1 MAAMHHVPAEAETDL
16 LRIAAA
22 IPFGSVG
29 AMPEAASTADGPL
42 VRLDG
47 VTKSFA
53 RRGTPL
59 RAVAGV
65 DLAVERGEFVSL
77 IGPSGCGKSTLLR
90 LVGGLLAADGGTV
103 TVAGQSPT
111 VARQAKRFG
120 FVPQTP
126 ALLPWR
132 TVQQNARLLTQV
144 NRTAAADDRGGG
156 TGAMGDADTRDLLDE
171 VGLGEFLDA
180 YPRELSGGMQQRV
193 ALVRA
198 FALGAPIL
206 LMDEPFAALDE
217 MTRAEMRYLLLG
229 LWERHEATVL
239 FVTHSIAEAVMLSDR
254 VAVLTPR
261 PARVGTIEHVTLPRP
276 RFAEQEDTVAFL
288 EHVAR
293 IRHSL
298 REHASR

>member
-1 MAAMHHVPAEAETDL
+1 
-16 LRIAAA
+16 
-22 IPFGSVG
+22 
-29 AMPEAASTADGPL
+29 MPEAAATGPL
-42 VRLDG
+42 VRLEG
-47 VTKSFA
+47 VSKSFA
-53 RRGTPL
+53 RRGTPV

-90 LVGGLLAADGGTV
+90 LVGGLLTADVGTV
-103 TVAGQSPT
+103 TVAGQPPA
-111 VARQAKRFG
+111 VARRAKRFG

-132 TVQQNARLLTQV
+132 TVRQNARLLTQL
-144 NRTAAADDRGGG
+144 NRGGG
-156 TGAMGDADTRDLLDE
+156 AGEKAGGAGDTARGTGSGLGEADTRALLDE
-171 VGLGEFLDA
+171 VGLGDFLDA

-254 VAVLTPR
+254 LAVLTPR
-261 PARVGTIEHVTLPRP
+261 PGRVASIEPVTLPRP
-276 RFAEQEDTVAFL
+276 RHAEQEDTVAFL

-293 IRHSL
+293 IRQSL
-298 REHASR
+298 RASATR

>member
-1 MAAMHHVPAEAETDL
+1 MSEAT
-16 LRIAAA
+16 
-22 IPFGSVG
+22 
-29 AMPEAASTADGPL
+29 TGPL

-103 TVAGQSPT
+103 TVGGESPAL
-111 VARQAKRFG
+111 ARQTKRFG

-126 ALLPWR
+126 GLLPWR
-132 TVQQNARLLTQV
+132 TVRQNARLLTQV
-144 NRTAAADDRGGG
+144 NRSAGAGGL
-156 TGAMGDADTRDLLDE
+156 GDVETIALLGE
-171 VGLGEFLDA
+171 VGLGDFLDA

-261 PARVGTIEHVTLPRP
+261 PTTVASIEPVTLPRP
-276 RFAEQEDTVAFL
+276 RHAEQEDTVAFL
-288 EHVAR
+288 EHVTR
-293 IRHSL
+293 IRQSL
-298 REHASR
+298 RDSARR